1 VLIVGSG
8 LSYHNLR
15 LFGPGAKVPSAAF
28 DAWLAETMAKT
39 GKARTQALLD
49 WESAPYAR
57 TCHAQE
63 DHLVPLFAALG
74 AAEDDKATLVYHD
87 ANVFGGVT
95 ASSYKFG

>member
-1 VLIVGSG
+1 
-8 LSYHNLR
+8 
-15 LFGPGAKVPSAAF
+15 
-28 DAWLAETMAKT
+28 MAKT
-39 GKARTQALLD
+39 GQARTEALLA

-74 AAEDDKATLVYHD
+74 AAEDDKATMVYHD

-95 ASSYKFG
+95 APSYKIG